1 MYTLVIIR
9 HGESTWNKENRFTGW
24 KDVDLSEKGIAE
36 AQKAGKIL
44 KEKGYD
50 FNFAYTSRLTRAIK
64 TLNIILDEMNLN
76 WIPVTKEWRLNERH
90 YGELQG
96 LDKAE
101 TAEKHGETQVKI
113 WRRSFDIPPPQMP
126 LTNPEHPSQDP
137 RYADVK
143 ATDLPSGESLKDTV
157 VRFLPLWVQKISPD
171 IKAEKKVLIAAHGN
185 SLRAL
190 MMHVEGIKPSEIMEV
205 NVPTGIPLVYK
216 LDAGMKVISK
226 EYLGDPED
234 VAKAMAHVAA
244 QGNKQGNKK

>member
-24 KDVDLSEKGIAE
+24 KDVGLSEKGIAE

-76 WIPVTKEWRLNERH
+76 WIPVSKEWRLNERH

-101 TAEKHGETQVKI
+101 TADKHGEMQVKI
-113 WRRSFDIPPPQMP
+113 WRRSFDTPPPQMSES
-126 LTNPEHPSQDP
+126 NPEHPSKDP

-143 ATDLPSGESLKDTV
+143 PMDLPSGESLKDTV

-171 IKAEKKVLIAAHGN
+171 IKAGKKILIAAHGN

-190 MMHVEGIKPSEIMEV
+190 MMHIEGIKPSEIMEV
-205 NVPTGIPLVYK
+205 NVPTGIPLVYT

-234 VAKAMAHVAA
+234 VEKAMAHVAA
-244 QGNKQGNKK
+244 QGKKN

>member
-113 WRRSFDIPPPQMP
+113 WRRSFDVPPPPMP
-126 LTNPEHPSQDP
+126 LTNPEHPSKDP

-143 ATDLPSGESLKDTV
+143 PGDLPSGESLKDTV

-171 IKAEKKVLIAAHGN
+171 IKAGKKVLIAAHGN

-190 MMHVEGIKPSEIMEV
+190 MMHVEGIKPSDIMEV
-205 NVPTGIPLVYK
+205 NVPTGIPLVYN
-216 LDAGMKVISK
+216 LDASMKVISK

-244 QGNKQGNKK
+244 QGNKK